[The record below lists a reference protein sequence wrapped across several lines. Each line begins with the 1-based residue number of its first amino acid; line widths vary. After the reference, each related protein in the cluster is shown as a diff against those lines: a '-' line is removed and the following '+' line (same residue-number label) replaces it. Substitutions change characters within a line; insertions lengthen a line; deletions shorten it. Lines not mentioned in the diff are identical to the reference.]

1 MFLNLAPLRRDP
13 VLAAFDQLLA
23 DTTRRA
29 PSTAVRVN
37 GYQTDEA
44 YILVLETPGL
54 SVDQIEVK
62 VENGGLSV
70 LGRGQAPSQGE
81 QRLVHR
87 ELPHS
92 PDFSRRFSF
101 GDDADLEQ
109 ASAELKDGLLSIRI
123 PRRQPGARRIAI
135 VAA

>member
-13 VLAAFDQLLA
+13 VFAAFDQLLA
-23 DTTRRA
+23 DSSRRA
-29 PSTAVRVN
+29 ATPSVRVN

-44 YILVLETPGL
+44 FILVLETPGL
-54 SVDQIEVK
+54 SADQIEVK

-70 LGRGQAPSQGE
+70 VGKGQPPSQGA
-81 QRLVHR
+81 QRLIHR
-87 ELPHS
+87 ELPLS

-101 GDDADLEQ
+101 GEDADLEQ

>member
-13 VLAAFDQLLA
+13 VFAAFDQLLA
-23 DTTRRA
+23 DTTGRA
-29 PSTAVRVN
+29 PSAAVRVN

-54 SVDQIEVK
+54 SADQIEVK
-62 VENGGLSV
+62 VENGGLSIH
-70 LGRGQAPSQGE
+70 GRGQAPSLGE

-87 ELPHS
+87 ELPVS

-101 GDDADLEQ
+101 GDDANLEES
-109 ASAELKDGLLSIRI
+109 SAELKDGLLTVRT
-123 PRRQPGARRIAI
+123 PRRQPGSRRISI